1 MFTTITLLFFATVP
15 QYAPGD
21 TVWETQLWGEMMSSP
36 SVGPNGNIYI
46 ATQEWGGVIYR
57 IDGPTGDVLAW
68 NYTPGAVEHAPAI
81 ADNGLVYV
89 NTLRQSVY
97 KGLDAGGNPIYV
109 AGRATTCAFDA

>member
-46 ATQEWGGVIYR
+46 ATQE
-57 IDGPTGDVLAW
+57 
-68 NYTPGAVEHAPAI
+68 
-81 ADNGLVYV
+81 
-89 NTLRQSVY
+89 
-97 KGLDAGGNPIYV
+97 
-109 AGRATTCAFDA
+109 